1 MRPTKRLKTTI
12 LVDGDSVLKRAFAG
26 AKHVYYRGQHIG
38 GLYQFYTILRRCLIE
53 FKPNKVV
60 VFWDGQFSGQ
70 RRKEIYTSYKSN
82 RRKEPNE
89 DYERQK
95 IRVKNYAE
103 DLFIRQYED
112 EYAEADDGIA
122 YYVQLNKDKEKII
135 VMSSDY
141 DLCQLLDENVNI
153 FLHNKKLVLT
163 VNNYTELFDYH
174 YSNSVIMKL
183 ISGCSSDN
191 VSGISLVKEKTLM
204 KFFPDLKE
212 RKMSVEEI
220 LTEAK
225 RLREERGK
233 PLKSLDNIIS
243 GTTKEGTLGLDFYK
257 RNEDLVT
264 LDGRLLSED
273 SKEIISDISDLPI
286 DPEGRTKK
294 NVLKMMMEDGFIEMI
309 PGNEDGYINYLKP
322 FMNLIKSEKKV
333 AL

>member
-1 MRPTKRLKTTI
+1 LKPTKRLKTTI

-38 GLYQFYTILRRCLIE
+38 GLYQFYTILRRCLID

-60 VFWDGQFSGQ
+60 VFWDGQFSGSE
-70 RRKEIYTSYKSN
+70 RKKIYPNYKAN
-82 RRKEPNE
+82 RVKEFNE

-95 IRVKNYAE
+95 LRVKTYAE
-103 DLFIRQYED
+103 DLFIRQYQD
-112 EYAEADDGIA
+112 NYSEADDGIA
-122 YYVQLNKDKEKII
+122 YYTHLNKDKEKII

-141 DLCQLLDENVNI
+141 DMCQLLDENVNI
-153 FLHNKKLVLT
+153 FLHNKKKVLT
-163 VNNYTELFDYH
+163 IYNYTEMFDH
-174 YSNSVIMKL
+174 HHSNAVTMKL

-191 VSGISLVKEKTLM
+191 VSGIALVKEKTLM
-204 KFFPDLKE
+204 KFFPDLKDRE
-212 RKMSVEEI
+212 MSVEEI
-220 LTEAK
+220 LAQAQI
-225 RLREERGK
+225 LREERGK
-233 PLKSLDNIIS
+233 PLKSLDNIIN
-243 GTTKEGTLGLDFYK
+243 GTTKDGTLGLEFYK

-264 LDGRLLSED
+264 LDGRLLSEE
-273 SKEIISDISDLPI
+273 SKEDISDISDLPI

-322 FMNLIKSEKKV
+322 YMNLIKNEKKV